1 MTQIKTIIAI
11 FPGRFQPFHK
21 DHFTKYKWAVQQFGA
36 KNTFIG
42 TSNVVTPPNSPLS
55 FKEKKAIINHY
66 GIKNVVQIKD
76 PYKAV
81 EIVSKF
87 DPKTT
92 AAVFILGAKDAARLG
107 GPFFRKWT
115 GKADVGYRDGA
126 YILLAPQLAS
136 DELSG
141 TMVRKALSSKLSPEK
156 KKQEFKKIFGWYDQ
170 SIFNLLVK
178 KFEITESTIKE
189 STGADGLTGQT
200 VDANWLAPGK
210 ELHIRR
216 GKGMDGWKQVEFPT
230 ADNPF
235 DKDSTEIRIRTDTI
249 TNAPDMLDKLYA
261 ELQKA
266 VPLGALSEAI
276 TIPIEIGDEILTGK
290 FKNKKIIVKTI
301 GKNEKGD
308 LTINGSPILRVR
320 ITKKEVEEMIDEIV
334 NGPSEIKEGLVD
346 HAESEVKRAGLL
358 DKDADYGGM
367 IGKAVLELMDTFS
380 KQGHSGFSA
389 QWVRELFNKLS
400 NYETLTPLTNESD
413 EWNDVSE
420 MLDKPFW
427 QNKRNPAVFSID
439 GGKTMYHVDGK
450 TIKNGI
456 VEGIRL
462 FQSKKKLFEGKDY
475 VVCEICKKKL
485 KRIHSFHLNTH
496 NLSISEYL
504 NKFPC
509 ALLLCENTRKLYSE
523 NNSMNDKQSIEKIKA
538 TKLEKYGDENYCN
551 PNKIKETCQLKY
563 NSETY
568 LSSDDARQKIKETNL
583 KKFGAETPSKNIDVR
598 KKISDRVKELY
609 ELGLKER
616 KTWKNPEKEYATK
629 VERGLITPI
638 HLKSMRDQ
646 YYQKVKDITQE
657 SYTEY
662 FYEIP
667 NAKTRSRE
675 FHLDHKIS
683 KHYGFTNNIP
693 PEVIGHY
700 CNLEILPHSVNES
713 KATTNSITLPQLL
726 VDIKNSKSPLNLIS
740 EGGGFGHVS
749 HPFEEWDLTFNDLK
763 TLIEGG
769 LSGEL
774 SKHTTVLE
782 KCIEGDS
789 IVTLE
794 SAGETKISD
803 VVDKNIDDNI
813 LAFNEETQKNEFL
826 PIQNKFNN
834 GIHDEWL
841 KIELEDGRTICATP
855 NHKFYI
861 EGIGYIRADQ
871 LSVNDDLKII

>member
-107 GPFFRKWT
+107 GPFFRKWA

-216 GKGMDGWKQVEFPT
+216 GKWMDGWKQVEFPT

-249 TNAPDMLDKLYA
+249 TNTPDMLDKLYA

-276 TIPIEIGDEILTGK
+276 TIPIEIGDLILGGK

-334 NGPSEIKEGLVD
+334 NGQSEIKEGLVD

-538 TKLEKYGDENYCN
+538 TK
-551 PNKIKETCQLKY
+551 
-563 NSETY
+563 
-568 LSSDDARQKIKETNL
+568 
-583 KKFGAETPSKNIDVR
+583 
-598 KKISDRVKELY
+598 
-609 ELGLKER
+609 
-616 KTWKNPEKEYATK
+616 
-629 VERGLITPI
+629 
-638 HLKSMRDQ
+638 
-646 YYQKVKDITQE
+646 
-657 SYTEY
+657 
-662 FYEIP
+662 
-667 NAKTRSRE
+667 
-675 FHLDHKIS
+675 
-683 KHYGFTNNIP
+683 
-693 PEVIGHY
+693 
-700 CNLEILPHSVNES
+700 
-713 KATTNSITLPQLL
+713 